1 MHDRQEQRIV
11 VSGVLES
18 PKGVLLAQR
27 PMTKKIAPGIYHL
40 PGGHV
45 EFGEDPEASLI
56 RELQEEFSLDVR
68 IDDVV
73 RIFSYVRGYV
83 HFVEIT
89 YKVSSDSLPDTI
101 TFDEK
106 ETESIEW
113 VDAEQIRQYL
123 PEGDHDRITLEEYF
137 NKKELC

>member
-1 MHDRQEQRIV
+1 MNDKQEQRIV

-18 PKGVLLAQR
+18 SKGVLLAQR
-27 PMTKKIAPGIYHL
+27 PITKKIAPGIYHL

-45 EFGEDPEASLI
+45 EFGEDPEASLR
-56 RELQEEFSLDVR
+56 REFQEEFSLDVR
-68 IDDVV
+68 INGVV
-73 RIFSYVRGYV
+73 RIFSYVRGDV

-89 YKVSSDSLPDTI
+89 YKVSSSSLPDVI

-106 ETESIEW
+106 ETESVEW
-113 VDAEQIRQYL
+113 IDAEQMRQYL

-137 NKKELC
+137 KEKK

>member
-1 MHDRQEQRIV
+1 MQNRQEQRIV

-18 PKGVLLAQR
+18 PKGVLLVQR
-27 PMTKKIAPGIYHL
+27 PITKKIAPGIYHL

-45 EFGEDPEASLI
+45 EFGEDPETSLR

-68 IDDVV
+68 VDGVV
-73 RIFSYVRGYV
+73 RIFSYIRGDV

-89 YKVSSDSLPDTI
+89 YKVSSDFLADTV

-113 VDAEQIRQYL
+113 VDAEKMQQYL

-137 NKKELC
+137 EEEK